1 MVPIKLNWVPY
12 GYRRKIALPC
22 PLQTTPH
29 APPSRAIAASLLAP
43 RWQWIALLALSQ
55 HCSCPALTLGGLFT
69 LGLFWK
75 VYMLTFKGEL
85 ARGLD
90 SAVYRKVRH
99 RL

>member
-1 MVPIKLNWVPY
+1 MPS
-12 GYRRKIALPC
+12 PC
-22 PLQTTPH
+22 RGLAGT
-29 APPSRAIAASLLAP
+29 SRAIASLFAP
-43 RWQWIALLALSQ
+43 RWQWIAPPR
-55 HCSCPALTLGGLFT
+55 CSCPVLTLGGLFT

-85 ARGLD
+85 ASGLD